1 MVPPD
6 RLESRIEARGTMRDG
21 SPTPSADIKNR
32 IEARGTMR
40 DGSPTPSADIKK
52 GRESVCN
59 KHSLKQRNYEKY

>member
-6 RLESRIEARGTMRDG
+6 RLES
-21 SPTPSADIKNR
+21 R